1 MNREMGEPFY
11 GTGKAPDGYKPGDYV
26 ECTHGDGKWIHV
38 QTPGWLGTVQYR
50 FEANHSHYLPP
61 IWCMD
66 NAAQDAGYA
75 DWGVASWWAEATCR
89 NSIIAHARTL
99 QNGCEPMREP
109 VDPLLLTMREAYANW
124 HRKAENFMASESY
137 SRGDYDDRLKVVL
150 DALHK
155 DWDITEKAK

>member
-26 ECTHGDGKWIHV
+26 ECTHGAGKWIHV
-38 QTPGWLGTVQYR
+38 PTPGWLGTVQYR
-50 FEANHSHYLPP
+50 FEANHSSYQPP
-61 IWCMD
+61 IWCLD
-66 NAAQDAGYA
+66 KAAQLAGRGGWSCG
-75 DWGVASWWAEATCR
+75 DFGSQR
-89 NSIIAHARTL
+89 LKKSIIAHARTL